1 MYVEF
6 YGLKGPPFQ
15 LTPDPRFFFG
25 STVHNRAKAYLSYG
39 LTQGEGFIVITGDVG
54 AGKTTLLAHLMS
66 HMDSE
71 KYKTGT
77 IVTTRF
83 NADDT
88 LYMTA
93 SVFGIPHEGL
103 TKPALLERIQQFLAD
118 NLAEGRRSIL
128 VVDEAQNLTF
138 EALEELRMLSNLTV
152 GNDVPLQSILVGQP
166 QFRRTIASP
175 DLEQLRQRVIASYHL
190 GPVDDEETKEYIQH
204 RLHEVNWKNDPKI
217 TDGAFQAIYERTGGV
232 PRRIN
237 VLCSRLLLY
246 GCLEELHKIDGDDVN
261 QVAEDLELERDSGFE
276 PDPEEAKQ
284 EASAAVLSN
293 VASLDSEALRE
304 QIHAV
309 KELKIRVE
317 AMEDLVDLHDQA
329 LRRALM
335 TFSEYLRTLDGE
347 VEKRRRSK

>member
-6 YGLKGPPFQ
+6 FGLKGPPFQ

-71 KYKTGT
+71 RYKTGT

-103 TKPALLERIQQFLAD
+103 TKPALLERIQRFLAD
-118 NLAEGRRSIL
+118 NLSEGKRTIL

-138 EALEELRMLSNLTV
+138 DALEELRMLSNLQV
-152 GNDVPLQSILVGQP
+152 GNEVPLQSILVGQP

-190 GPVDDEETKEYIQH
+190 GPVDAEETKAYVQH
-204 RLHEVNWKNDPKI
+204 RLHAVDWNNDPEI
-217 TDGAFQAIYERTGGV
+217 TEDAFEAIYERTGGV

-237 VLCSRLLLY
+237 VLCSRLLLF
-246 GCLEELHKIDGDDVN
+246 GCLEELHKITGEDVQ

-276 PDPEEAKQ
+276 PDPEPQPEPVAT
-284 EASAAVLSN
+284 VSN

-304 QIHAV
+304 QVHAM
-309 KELKIRVE
+309 KELRLRVE
-317 AMEDLVDLHDQA
+317 AIEDLLDLHDKA
-329 LRRALM
+329 LRRALR
-335 TFSEYLRTLDGE
+335 TFSDYLRTLDDE
-347 VEKRRRSK
+347 VGKRRKGT